1 MSEAIVLLAALG
13 GYTLGMCCIC
23 AYRQKGKLGAAYLI
37 LSVISLTVAL
47 MGHASA
53 QFATAT
59 QNLRVPMVTV
69 AGLPTCNAA
78 SQGLIYGVT
87 DALTPVALSA
97 PTGGGAVVV
106 QVFCN
111 GTAWIV
117 S

>member
-1 MSEAIVLLAALG
+1 MTALIIFFWAGYMGVSAMRADKRGNTLEKWINVCGFIVAWFCGLWV
-13 GYTLGMCCIC
+13 
-23 AYRQKGKLGAAYLI
+23 
-37 LSVISLTVAL
+37 SS
-47 MGHASA
+47 ASA